1 MNSTFFWNEFLK
13 SGKISDYLQYRQHLS
28 FESAKE
34 DAVLEEK
41 YASEHRRI
49 GDNREYNGRE

>member
-1 MNSTFFWNEFLK
+1 MEERNFYK